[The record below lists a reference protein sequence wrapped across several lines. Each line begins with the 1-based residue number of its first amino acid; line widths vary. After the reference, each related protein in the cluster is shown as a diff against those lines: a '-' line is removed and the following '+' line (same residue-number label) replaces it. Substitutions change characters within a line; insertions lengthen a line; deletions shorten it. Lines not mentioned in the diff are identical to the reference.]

1 MVLFVASL
9 DVALSKELLDQHHV
23 THILN
28 LAPDVQP
35 AYPEHFQYKTVPIL
49 DIPETNIISYFPQ
62 CFEVLDDAVKSDGCV
77 LVHCKA
83 GVSRAAA
90 VVIGY
95 LIRQNDMDY
104 QQAFDFV
111 KSKRPSIKPNPG
123 FVAQLKEYSLTRS
136 QTL

>member
-1 MVLFVASL
+1 M
-9 DVALSKELLDQHHV
+9 

-28 LAPDVQP
+28 LAPDVEP
-35 AYPEHFQYKTVPIL
+35 AYPEHFQYKTVPVL

-62 CFEVLDDAVKSDGCV
+62 CFEVLDDAVKSGGCV